1 MKSSNFFALLLL
13 MAAVMWA
20 PCIYAQSDRGTITG
34 TVVDQ
39 SGGVVPN
46 AKVTATNIDSGEKRE
61 TTTGDESSFTL
72 PELKAAP
79 YRISVEAAGFKTA
92 TIDNVQLGVQITRR
106 AEITLEAGDISEN
119 VTVSAEAAFK
129 PNLALPAPIAW
140 RQKLK
145 ILTPVEQYCYKR
157 RHFS

>member
-145 ILTPVEQYCYKR
+145 ILTPIEQCCYKP
-157 RHFS
+157 